1 MIIASI
7 SISPIGVGTELHEF
21 VKRAIEEIKK
31 KGIKYEVNAMS
42 TVVEV
47 SSLEELFDVVKKA
60 HSAVLNAG
68 ARRVITE
75 VKIDDRRDKEA
86 TMESKVSKV
95 IS

>member
-7 SISPIGVGTELHEF
+7 SVSPIGVGTELHEF

-47 SSLEELFDVVKKA
+47 SSLEELFDVVKRA
-60 HSAVLNAG
+60 HSAVLDAG
-68 ARRVITE
+68 AKRVITE

>member
-21 VKRAIEEIKK
+21 VKRAIQEIKK

-60 HSAVLNAG
+60 HSAVLDAG

>member
-47 SSLEELFDVVKKA
+47 SSLEELFDVVKRA
-60 HSAVLNAG
+60 HSAVFDAG
-68 ARRVITE
+68 AKRVITE

>member
-60 HSAVLNAG
+60 HSAVLDAG

>member
-47 SSLEELFDVVKKA
+47 SSLEELFDVVKRA
-60 HSAVLNAG
+60 HSAVFDAG

>member
-47 SSLEELFDVVKKA
+47 SSLEELFDVVKRA
-60 HSAVLNAG
+60 HSAVLDAG

-86 TMESKVSKV
+86 TMESKISKV

>member
-60 HSAVLNAG
+60 HSAVLDAG
-68 ARRVITE
+68 AKRVITE

>member
-47 SSLEELFDVVKKA
+47 SSLEELFDVVKRA
-60 HSAVLNAG
+60 HSAVLDAG